1 MISRQF
7 TKFFQNQ
14 VDFTRCGAYAG
25 RLVLLLDLNGNL
37 SSQIKTPSRQLSPV
51 GG

>member
-1 MISRQF
+1 MVSRQF

-14 VDFTRCGAYAG
+14 VDFTPCSAHAG

-37 SSQIKTPSRQLSPV
+37 SSQIKMPSRQLSLV